1 MPLTSPPHSAG
12 MTTDRTDVVIIGAGP
27 IGLELAVAFQREG
40 IDYLQIEASAIGS
53 TIAWYPL
60 QMPFHSNAERLSIA
74 GVPIQTADQNK
85 PTREEYLAYLRSVVL
100 QFGLQI
106 RSHERV
112 EGIERA
118 GERFRLRTSR
128 GVVEAN
134 RIVLAIGAMHRPRLL
149 HIPGEELPHVSHY
162 FHEPHP
168 FFGRRLLIVGGKN
181 SAVETA
187 IRCQRAGALVTL
199 SYRGTDF
206 DPAHVKF
213 WLLPELRS
221 MVRDDRAH
229 ILPGTTP
236 LEIRPHSVLLST
248 ADGLQEIDAD
258 AVLLMTGYEQD
269 PSLLKMAGVTLQGD
283 AQAPVYDEA
292 TMETDVPGVFVAGTA
307 IAGSPVGKVR
317 VIVETCHVH
326 VPRIV
331 AALQGRRAV
340 VAGGATDD

>member
-1 MPLTSPPHSAG
+1 MPRQEHPRS
-12 MTTDRTDVVIIGAGP
+12 TTTTLDHTDVVIIGAGP

-40 IDYLQIEASAIGS
+40 IDYLQVEASAIGT
-53 TIAWYPL
+53 TITWYPL

-74 GVPIQTADQNK
+74 GVPIQTADQHK

-100 QFGLQI
+100 QFGLPV

-112 EGIERA
+112 EAIERI
-118 GERFRLRTSR
+118 GDRFRLRTSR
-128 GVVEAN
+128 GVIEAN

-149 HIPGEELPHVSHY
+149 GIPGEDLPHVSHY

-168 FFGRRLLIVGGKN
+168 FFTRKLLIVGGKN

-199 SYRGTDF
+199 SYRGADF

-221 MVRDDRAH
+221 MVRDDRVRV
-229 ILPGTTP
+229 LPGTQP
-236 LEIRPHSVLLST
+236 VEIRERTVLLST
-248 ADGLQEIDAD
+248 VDGPQEIDAD

-269 PSLLKMAGVTLQGD
+269 PSLLRMAGVTLQGD
-283 AQAPVYDEA
+283 AQAPVYDET
-292 TMETDVPGVFVAGTA
+292 TMETDAPGVFIAGTA

-331 AALQGRRAV
+331 AAIKASRGVIVERP
-340 VAGGATDD
+340 